1 MTTRQRTTSI
11 CGLLILMLV
20 VIGVI
25 ISLRD
30 QERKPLKRSALTEQQ
45 VQRTDTSKDPM
56 LTDVSL
62 IEHVIAEV
70 QNSQDE
76 YLSQLDLDTQKRY
89 RGLSPEWSK
98 KEISMA
104 LENLKEWGD
113 PLSPEWGMHL
123 KNFIA
128 EKEKAIA
135 DYRRFGE
142 EMDTFGKLATRDLEQ
157 KQEAL
162 ARLKQWLKQN
172 EPLITDE
179 RYVNEAPDRDD
190 PSHRNLLMEGRG
202 NRFSQTPQKDLA
214 SEKDE
219 PKLQTWQEH
228 LKREVSDLKLEI
240 RKKYP
245 GAFAI
250 PYLTQEELGHLYPT
264 ESDRMALEN
273 QKQQMQNAITLH
285 VQNVLSEDTPGNR
298 AEKLDLIRDTLS
310 EDWDADFAEAVIRQ
324 LQQEK

>member
-1 MTTRQRTTSI
+1 MTKRQKTAGI
-11 CGLLILMLV
+11 CGLLVLMLV

-25 ISLRD
+25 ISLRG
-30 QERKPLKRSALTEQQ
+30 QEHKTLKKSALTDQQ
-45 VQRTDTSKDPM
+45 VQRIDTSKDPM

-62 IEHVIAEV
+62 MEHVIAEV
-70 QNSQDE
+70 QKSRNE

-89 RGLSPEWSK
+89 KELSPEWTK
-98 KEISMA
+98 KEISMV

-123 KNFIA
+123 KNFISK
-128 EKEKAIA
+128 KEKAIA

-142 EMDTFGKLATRDLEQ
+142 EMDTFGKLTARDLEQ

-172 EPLITDE
+172 GSLIIDE
-179 RYVNEAPDRDD
+179 EYLNEVADRGD
-190 PSHRNLLMEGRG
+190 PSHRNLLMEGRE
-202 NRFSQTPQKDLA
+202 NRISQMPQKDLV
-214 SEKDE
+214 SKKDE
-219 PKLQTWQEH
+219 PTLQTWQEH
-228 LKREVSDLKLEI
+228 LKREISDLKMEI

-285 VQNVLSEDTPGNR
+285 VQNVLSEDTSSNR
-298 AEKLDLIRDTLS
+298 AEKLALIRDTLS
-310 EDWDADFAEAVIRQ
+310 ENWDADFAEAVIRQ